1 MDAEDRMH
9 MEKLRK
15 KYAGQRQANMGEEIL
30 TTGVDESSIAAH
42 QYKEDQERLEQMR
55 AKEAEGVTFTQSSFD
70 IKLCLLCMGEGK
82 VKEHYGYREMQ
93 KHCSHCDGDGVIQ
106 YGGAVKK
113 SPNEPPK
120 AVAASVRK
128 PRRHTAAD
136 SMDWGTP
143 EDKSRARV
151 VKSIAKLEKQLSTYQ
166 QEVKDSEVRQAASKV
181 GHLDKMSVHPCRP
194 CDVSNTTRTVFF
206 HWGRHISQR
215 TIKTLFD

>member
-1 MDAEDRMH
+1 MLACACTDFSAVIKYVAVQNSNQQDRMH
-9 MEKLRK
+9 FSVLSALSRVCW
-15 KYAGQRQANMGEEIL
+15 L
-30 TTGVDESSIAAH
+30 
-42 QYKEDQERLEQMR
+42 
-55 AKEAEGVTFTQSSFD
+55 
-70 IKLCLLCMGEGK
+70 
-82 VKEHYGYREMQ
+82 
-93 KHCSHCDGDGVIQ
+93 
-106 YGGAVKK
+106 GGL
-113 SPNEPPK
+113 
-120 AVAASVRK
+120 
-128 PRRHTAAD
+128 
-136 SMDWGTP
+136 GTP

>member
-1 MDAEDRMH
+1 
-9 MEKLRK
+9 
-15 KYAGQRQANMGEEIL
+15 
-30 TTGVDESSIAAH
+30 
-42 QYKEDQERLEQMR
+42 
-55 AKEAEGVTFTQSSFD
+55 
-70 IKLCLLCMGEGK
+70 
-82 VKEHYGYREMQ
+82 
-93 KHCSHCDGDGVIQ
+93 
-106 YGGAVKK
+106 VKK